1 MYKAD
6 RETVFEGVR
15 ELLAYYRIPDVSLP
29 PGLSEEGLA
38 GYLNGNTPLILV
50 PVLLEENWYRGLS
63 CPLLTWD
70 QEGLC
75 RAVFPGGLGRAWF
88 RSAGSGRRVAVT
100 KENEGQF
107 RRVCYAVQ
115 RDLPGKTPTLR
126 GALRRLLAGMG
137 GPELGFFL
145 LWSLLGGVFMVLL
158 SMLVRSMM
166 TDAVLRSELSA
177 VRGYFLGL
185 AGLTLAGLVMLYI
198 GRRMALRMSRRGGLG
213 LLPALGARLWLS
225 VECREHAAQAAMLAG
240 LREDGEKLCRWAL
253 TLLWGAG
260 MLPPAAAAL
269 RGVSPRMAE
278 AALGSALVLT
288 LAGIAVVWL
297 RRETPE
303 KDRERYRW
311 LEGRGGDKRFGVE
324 RPFPFTQRTPSQE
337 NGRPGW
343 AMPLLLS
350 PLLLAGAG
358 EKPTDLIC
366 GMMLVLPVITAPAL
380 LLSRGPG
387 TGEALSR
394 LRKLL
399 PQAESRRRHQQE
411 LPDTDSPLELKT
423 VTFTYPGRREPVLR
437 EVELLVTPGEVVGIL
452 GGTGAGKTTLARL
465 MAGLLEPDCGMV
477 YYGGTELRR
486 YEPKFIRSYE
496 LADGRLLERNITR

>member
-278 AALGSALVLT
+278 AALGSAL
-288 LAGIAVVWL
+288 AWSG
-297 RRETPE
+297 P
-303 KDRERYRW
+303 
-311 LEGRGGDKRFGVE
+311 
-324 RPFPFTQRTPSQE
+324 
-337 NGRPGW
+337 
-343 AMPLLLS
+343 S
-350 PLLLAGAG
+350 PL
-358 EKPTDLIC
+358 P
-366 GMMLVLPVITAPAL
+366 
-380 LLSRGPG
+380 SGP
-387 TGEALSR
+387 R
-394 LRKLL
+394 LRKTAGRAG
-399 PQAESRRRHQQE
+399 PCRCCCPRCCWRARGKSRR
-411 LPDTDSPLELKT
+411 T
-423 VTFTYPGRREPVLR
+423 
-437 EVELLVTPGEVVGIL
+437 
-452 GGTGAGKTTLARL
+452 
-465 MAGLLEPDCGMV
+465 
-477 YYGGTELRR
+477 
-486 YEPKFIRSYE
+486 
-496 LADGRLLERNITR
+496 